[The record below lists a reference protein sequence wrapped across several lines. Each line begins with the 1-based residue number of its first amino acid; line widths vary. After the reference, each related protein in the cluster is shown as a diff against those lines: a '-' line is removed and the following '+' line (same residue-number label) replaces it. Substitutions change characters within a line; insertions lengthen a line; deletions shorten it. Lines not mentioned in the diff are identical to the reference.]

1 MLKAPASVRKGFPG
15 AGLIPQ
21 QDRESCGESRLP
33 RFRGIAHRSGLL
45 YAVQKEQ
52 TRTGKL
58 KNLILQPKTC
68 WQTTRGPARHDWR
81 RLCMR
86 PCRIILTPMIR
97 KEAVTDLSGNTLVS
111 SFNIRF
117 IHLLL
122 HCCSLPDGFHVAAHS
137 STARARKQMQV
148 RREAKRVL
156 KR

>member
-1 MLKAPASVRKGFPG
+1 MLKVPASVRKGFPG
-15 AGLIPQ
+15 AGLIPR

-33 RFRGIAHRSGLL
+33 RFKGIAHRSGLL

-52 TRTGKL
+52 THTGKL

-97 KEAVTDLSGNTLVS
+97 KEAVTDLSGNALVS
-111 SFNIRF
+111 SITSGYNIF
-117 IHLLL
+117 
-122 HCCSLPDGFHVAAHS
+122 CCIAAVCRTDSTWPHTAAPHVPESRCRCAG
-137 STARARKQMQV
+137 K
-148 RREAKRVL
+148 RREF
-156 KR
+156 